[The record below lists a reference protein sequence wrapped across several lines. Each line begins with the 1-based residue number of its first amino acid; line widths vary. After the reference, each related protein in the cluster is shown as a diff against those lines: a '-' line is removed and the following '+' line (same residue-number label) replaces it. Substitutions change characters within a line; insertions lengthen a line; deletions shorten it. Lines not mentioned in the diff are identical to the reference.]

1 MRGVVLKGIAGFY
14 YVLAGGEIYECKPR
28 GIFRKDGVSPL
39 AGDKVEISLQ
49 EDGSGIIEEI
59 LPRMN
64 SFSRPPVANV
74 ETMIVVSSGNHP
86 EPNFPLMDRLTVM
99 AEKADCEIAICAT
112 KEDISDE
119 RVMQRFRNVYSP
131 IYPVFVLSAVTGKG
145 MEDFRE
151 FLKGKQAALAGA
163 SGVGKSTLLNTL
175 IGEER
180 SETGEISRKTLRGRH
195 TTRHS
200 ELFDCGDFKLFDTP
214 GFTSFD
220 LEGIEEAE
228 LGQLFPEFA
237 PYIADCYFNDCRH
250 LSEPGCAVLAAL
262 SERKISRRRYA
273 SYEGM
278 IDFIRSIQKY

>member
-99 AEKADCEIAICAT
+99 AEKAGCEIAICAT
-112 KEDISDE
+112 KEDISDK

-131 IYPVFVLSAVTGKG
+131 IYPVFVLSAVTGEG

-200 ELFDCGDFKLFDTP
+200 ELFYCGDFKLFDTP

-262 SERKISRRRYA
+262 SEGKISRRRYA

>member
-14 YVLAGGEIYECKPR
+14 YVLAENEIYECKPR

-39 AGDKVEISLQ
+39 AGDKVKISLQ
-49 EDGSGIIEEI
+49 PDGSGTIEEI
-59 LPRMN
+59 LPRKN

-74 ETMIVVSSGNHP
+74 ETMVVVSSGKKP

-99 AEKADCEIAICAT
+99 AEKAACEVAICAT

-119 RVMQRFRNVYSP
+119 LVMQRFRNVYSP
-131 IYPVFVLSAVTGKG
+131 VYPVFVLSAVTGEG
-145 MEDFRE
+145 MEEFRA

-163 SGVGKSTLLNTL
+163 SGVGKSTLLNSL

-180 SETGEISRKTLRGRH
+180 SETGEVSRKTLRGRH

-200 ELFDCGDFKLFDTP
+200 ELFDCSDFKLFDTP

-220 LEGIEEAE
+220 LENIEEVE
-228 LGQLFPEFA
+228 LGHLFPEFA
-237 PYIADCYFNDCRH
+237 SYIPGCYFSDCRH
-250 LSEPGCAVLAAL
+250 LAEPDCEVLRAL
-262 SERKISRRRYA
+262 SEGKISRRRYA
-273 SYEGM
+273 SYKDM
-278 IDFIRSIQKY
+278 IDFIRSRQEY